1 MQSSMLASSLR
12 NGLDDTIATSRLQLA
27 CVTGEGRGRAGQ
39 GRVGRG
45 GAGRGGGGRG
55 GGGGGRGGGGG
66 GGAGQG
72 RATFSHGVNSATL
85 HGSWAARN

>member
-1 MQSSMLASSLR
+1 MQSHPMQTSMLASSLR

-39 GRVGRG
+39 GRAGQG
-45 GAGRGGGGRG
+45 GAGR
-55 GGGGGRGGGGG
+55 